1 MDKEVEQV
9 LNKAL
14 LEAHIETQEQMKK
27 MNEETN
33 PQEEKQTANVA
44 PSALDSISIAIVITA
59 FNIAHSPMMP
69 VLQKM
74 LEYKSFGAFLAEC
87 QDSDITFVSELQNY
101 FDYGKSDSNL

>member
-1 MDKEVEQV
+1 MDPVVENV

-27 MNEETN
+27 MNEKAN
-33 PQEEKQTANVA
+33 PQEEKQVTVDT

-59 FNIAHSPMMP
+59 YNIAHSPMMP

-74 LEYKSFGAFLAEC
+74 LDYKSFGSFLAEC
-87 QDSDITFVSELQNY
+87 QDSDISFIPELLNF
-101 FDYGKSDSNL
+101 FDNGKSDSDV